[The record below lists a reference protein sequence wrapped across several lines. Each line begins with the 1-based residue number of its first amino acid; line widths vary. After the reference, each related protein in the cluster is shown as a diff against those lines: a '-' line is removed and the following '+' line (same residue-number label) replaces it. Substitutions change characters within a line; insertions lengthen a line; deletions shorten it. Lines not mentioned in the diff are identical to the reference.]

1 MPLSLHTSVSVC
13 VLTHSFVE
21 LWGCIMLYSVQQSLD
36 RACDRET
43 GLILFPVVL
52 DNWPIGQNVP
62 CFSEGKGNY
71 FH

>member
-1 MPLSLHTSVSVC
+1 M
-13 VLTHSFVE
+13 
-21 LWGCIMLYSVQQSLD
+21 GCIMLYSVQQSLD